1 MKFTK
6 MHGAGNDYVYINGYV
21 YDDYDWPEISKKVS
35 DRHTGIGSDGLIV
48 AMPSSDADLKMKM
61 FNADGSEGDMCGNGI
76 RCLVSFAMDQGL
88 ISEDSTIKNVE
99 TNSGILTVEPIFS
112 NNKMSEAVVDMGK
125 PIFDPDLIP
134 VKVPAGA
141 NPVLQ
146 YEVQVDGISVQLAFV
161 SMGNPHA
168 VLFLDEPV
176 DNFNLGKIGP
186 MVQALPIFPESV
198 NFEIANILSPNHI
211 KARVW
216 ERGSGLTMAC
226 GTVACAVAVAAHL
239 AGFTETKVDL
249 DMPGGTLNL
258 QWDGLGTSVMMKGP
272 VEISFYGEWTETT

>member
-1 MKFTK
+1 

-112 NNKMSEAVVDMGK
+112 NNKMSEAVVDMGQ

-226 GTVACAVAVAAHL
+226 GTGACAVAVAAHL

>member
-226 GTVACAVAVAAHL
+226 GTGACAVAVAAHL

-258 QWDGLGTSVMMKGP
+258 QWDGLGSSVMMKGP
-272 VEISFYGEWTETT
+272 VEISFY

>member
-112 NNKMSEAVVDMGK
+112 NNKMSEAVVDMGQ

-146 YEVQVDGISVQLAFV
+146 YEVQLDGISVQLAFV

-226 GTVACAVAVAAHL
+226 GTGACAVAVAAHL

>member
-226 GTVACAVAVAAHL
+226 GTGACAVAVAAHL

-258 QWDGLGTSVMMKGP
+258 QWDGLGSSVMMKGP

>member
-88 ISEDSTIKNVE
+88 ISEDLTIKNVE

-112 NNKMSEAVVDMGK
+112 NNKMNEAIVDMGK

-134 VKVPAGA
+134 VKVPSRAK
-141 NPVLQ
+141 PVLQ
-146 YEVQVDGISVQLAFV
+146 HEVQVDGISMQLAFV

-168 VLFLDEPV
+168 ILFLDEPV
-176 DNFNLGKIGP
+176 DDFNLGKIGP

-226 GTVACAVAVAAHL
+226 GTGACAVAVAAHL

>member
-146 YEVQVDGISVQLAFV
+146 YEVQLDGISVQLAFV

-226 GTVACAVAVAAHL
+226 GTGACAVAVAAHL

-272 VEISFYGEWTETT
+272 VEISFYGEWT

>member
-76 RCLVSFAMDQGL
+76 RCLVSFAIDQGL
-88 ISEDSTIKNVE
+88 ISEDLTIKNVE

-226 GTVACAVAVAAHL
+226 GTGACAVAVAAHL

-258 QWDGLGTSVMMKGP
+258 QWDGLGSSVMMKGP
-272 VEISFYGEWTETT
+272 VEISFYGEWIETT